1 MNKKKEEYWV
11 TSALTNDNIVADFL
25 VRMKQLQPPSS
36 SSQQPSTS
44 KTTTTIWLT
53 PIRWGHRKSRSKPP
67 PTIVNNNTATIK
79 QHQQSGSPTTPLC
92 WSGGAGTSTDGYDES
107 SRSGDHRSNKGALGN
122 EGTTTSGYKKSK
134 KRKSFAELKEEEDFL
149 LKERQQLN
157 RELESMRVTMST
169 QIATSQNL
177 KKFKMDLH
185 QKPKE
190 EMIRMTNMVNSQ
202 IHTSSMVE
210 AETEAHKTGFV
221 LPDLNMTPDAEAL

>member
-1 MNKKKEEYWV
+1 
-11 TSALTNDNIVADFL
+11 
-25 VRMKQLQPPSS
+25 
-36 SSQQPSTS
+36 
-44 KTTTTIWLT
+44 
-53 PIRWGHRKSRSKPP
+53 
-67 PTIVNNNTATIK
+67 
-79 QHQQSGSPTTPLC
+79 
-92 WSGGAGTSTDGYDES
+92 
-107 SRSGDHRSNKGALGN
+107 GALGN
-122 EGTTTSGYKKSK
+122 EGATTSGYKKSK

-157 RELESMRVTMST
+157 KELESMRATMST

-190 EMIRMTNMVNSQ
+190 EMIRTTNMVNHQ

-221 LPDLNMTPDAEAL
+221 LPDLNMTPDEEAL